1 MSTPQSPDP
10 EQRFTALFDGT
21 YGDVLRFVRRRHGDE
36 GAEDVVAEAFL
47 VAWRRLED
55 LPEDP
60 GDARAW
66 LFGIARGTLANS
78 RRSDR
83 RRDALGVRL
92 AGHDARAGQVSDD
105 AATLMV
111 TTGVVGVDILRPT
124 TASATWTPVGEAV
137 PADAPGVQQCE
148 QWWQIGSSELRPV
161 LQERRGVT
169 TLVLAADDQGRELLC
184 TATLRD
190 GQEPIGGMTSV
201 EDPPIARLA
210 PHEVSTTF
218 VVTTFEE
225 AMPQNG
231 WQAEGST
238 AVAGDVGED
247 VTRVV
252 LETGAGP
259 VEASL
264 AEGRFAAW
272 WPIEDDSDPH
282 PEVRAQITTADRET
296 RTVTLRE
303 RG

>member
-1 MSTPQSPDP
+1 M
-10 EQRFTALFDGT
+10 
-21 YGDVLRFVRRRHGDE
+21 
-36 GAEDVVAEAFL
+36 
-47 VAWRRLED
+47 
-55 LPEDP
+55 
-60 GDARAW
+60 
-66 LFGIARGTLANS
+66 
-78 RRSDR
+78 
-83 RRDALGVRL
+83 
-92 AGHDARAGQVSDD
+92 
-105 AATLMV
+105 
-111 TTGVVGVDILRPT
+111 VGVDILRPT
-124 TASATWTPVGEAV
+124 TGSATWTPVGEAV

-148 QWWQIGSSELRPV
+148 QWWQIESSELRPV
-161 LQERRGVT
+161 LQERRGDT

-184 TATLRD
+184 TATLRG
-190 GQEPIGGMTSV
+190 GQEPIGGRTSV
-201 EDPPIARLA
+201 EDAPIAQLA

-282 PEVRAQITTADRET
+282 PEVRAQITTADGET